1 APGGGVT
8 AGDAEPVGEA
18 PSPVFAAG
26 GTPRLSAP
34 AGSSGFDATPP
45 AGNNGFPGGVAHPA
59 PGRAAGPT
67 AAALAAAGATLGPDS
82 AAPSPSL
89 GNGNEPA
96 SGPAAAPE
104 MLAAVR
110 GGAHGSCAAEVAV
123 RAGVDLGSRRGGP
136 SPSNSFTVADPSQ
149 LTGRRINLPLPDPTT
164 HPSDYDDVQVLNTLD
179 GFNLQPRLSVPFD
192 GPIDVNSVSS
202 DTVFLIRLGDTLDY
216 QDCGGQVV
224 GINQVVW
231 DPDSNTLYVESDELL
246 DQHTRYALI
255 VTCGVQDTAGNP
267 VGASEAFRRF
277 RDEVR
282 GEYKHDLLHAVQA
295 AHQLGI
301 GEKR

>member
-1 APGGGVT
+1 M
-8 AGDAEPVGEA
+8 A
-18 PSPVFAAG
+18 PSE
-26 GTPRLSAP
+26 
-34 AGSSGFDATPP
+34 DEQEE
-45 AGNNGFPGGVAHPA
+45 
-59 PGRAAGPT
+59 
-67 AAALAAAGATLGPDS
+67 
-82 AAPSPSL
+82 
-89 GNGNEPA
+89 GNEPA
-96 SGPAAAPE
+96 SEPAAAPASR
-104 MLAAVR
+104 AAV
-110 GGAHGSCAAEVAV
+110 GHGAPCSCNTAAAV
-123 RAGVDLGSRRGGP
+123 HARFDLTSLRGGP
-136 SPSNSFTVADPSQ
+136 SPSNYFTVADPSQ

-164 HPSDYDDVQVLNTLD
+164 HPSDHADVQVLNTLD

-231 DPDSNTLYVESDELL
+231 DPDSNTLHVGSDELL

-301 GEKR
+301 GEQDLVTASVFTTQSATAVLEKIRDQVHAALPAPADFLLGPGGERTLFSLTTSPGSPGASRRAWTGRSTPSP